1 MTSRDSQTDET
12 TGYEV
17 LAPLASGTYGENLL
31 AVRRDPLGLGKLVV
45 LRQLRRGLSA
55 DAQVR
60 QTFVEM
66 SRRAVRLSHHNLL
79 QTYEIGERGGAL
91 YAVTEYLEGE
101 PLDAIMAAVA
111 PAPKAVDPRF
121 WLLIACDVLLGLHY
135 AHELRDFDGSELSLV
150 HGGIT
155 PRKIFVTYSGRVVV
169 TDFGLAALAAH
180 AKRVEGTFLPEMVS
194 YAAPEQR
201 EGRPCDPRAD
211 VYAVGLVLWE
221 LLSGRRHR
229 QSPDPDAELEALPE
243 LREIKPDLDPKLAE
257 AVMRAVERDESAR
270 FGNAAEFRAALEPF
284 LERGGTVRRSALG
297 DAIGMLFQK
306 TRDKIPSLLAKRTT
320 PLAPQDA
327 YAVTLAGAP
336 RSTSKAPEGEEEEAP
351 FLLASPIEA
360 VSDANVISVTE
371 LVSDSELLSSV
382 ELIGSGA
389 GAVAQADDDDG
400 ETTDAAAASGAEEEA
415 PDSAMPVSLRD
426 VEIPVDETSVKSVGS
441 IEAASPAKSEGERGP
456 DSGERPTVTDP
467 PAATAATDASKSEPA
482 SAMAATEEEREPSSE
497 DEPAPPQR
505 SQINAAADDEPIER
519 DVDAPP
525 PEKT

>member
-1 MTSRDSQTDET
+1 MTPKDAQTDE

-31 AVRRDPLGLGKLVV
+31 AVRRDPIGLGKLVV
-45 LRQLRRGLSA
+45 LRQLRRSLSG

-60 QTFVEM
+60 QTFVE
-66 SRRAVRLSHHNLL
+66 SARRAVRLSHHNLI
-79 QTYEIGERGGAL
+79 QTLEIGERGGAV
-91 YAVTEYLEGE
+91 YAVTEYMEGE

-111 PAPKAVDPRF
+111 PAPTAVDPRF
-121 WLLIACDVLLGLHY
+121 WLLIACDILAGLHY

-155 PRKIFVTYSGRVVV
+155 PRKIFVTYTGRVVV
-169 TDFGLAALAAH
+169 TDFGTAALAAH

-194 YAAPEQR
+194 YTAPEQR
-201 EGRPCDPRAD
+201 EGRPCDARVD

-229 QSPDPDAELEALPE
+229 QSPDPEAELEALPE

-257 AVMRAVERDESAR
+257 IVMRAVERDESAR
-270 FGNAAEFRAALEPF
+270 FATAAELRAALEPF
-284 LERGGTVRRSALG
+284 VDRGGAVKRSALG
-297 DAIGMLFQK
+297 DAIAMLFQK

-320 PLAPQDA
+320 PLPPQDV

-336 RSTSKAPEGEEEEAP
+336 RPSKAPEGTAEEEEAP

-382 ELIGSGA
+382 ELIGSGP
-389 GAVAQADDDDG
+389 GAVAQPDEADGDD
-400 ETTDAAAASGAEEEA
+400 A

-441 IEAASPAKSEGERGP
+441 LEAATPAKVEADRGP
-456 DSGERPTVTDP
+456 DSGERPTMTDAP
-467 PAATAATDASKSEPA
+467 KAEGDGAEAKAEPPSPEAPKPAADATDVAD
-482 SAMAATEEEREPSSE
+482 REPSSE
-497 DEPAPPQR
+497 DEPEPAPR
-505 SQINAAADDEPIER
+505 SEIHATGEEPVER
-519 DVDAPP
+519 DLDAPP